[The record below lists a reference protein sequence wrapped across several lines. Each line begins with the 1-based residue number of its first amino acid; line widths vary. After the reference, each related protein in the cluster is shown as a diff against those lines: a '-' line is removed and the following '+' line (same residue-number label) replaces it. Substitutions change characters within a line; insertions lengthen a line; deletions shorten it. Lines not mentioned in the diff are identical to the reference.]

1 NRVRAPASWGSITCL
16 VSPAS
21 DILLAGWENLNGLVR
36 LRCPEGYLCDTDAE
50 LEHLL
55 SAGQADLLQG
65 NSPVAAMCTVPES
78 AEVIVA
84 LTNRSLALVPAEGGL
99 QPLVGLT
106 GFDPL
111 AGPPMF
117 LRILEPGWLLAR
129 QLSSPVLRSAQL
141 HTAQDGRMAVSG
153 WRTFQCFD
161 GTATDDPP
169 VIQACAAGCGP
180 GVAIVA
186 FRCQSRNRIAIV
198 KLGPDAKIHPV
209 LTDFMCHTRPIRVI
223 SLLTSDLTGALPLL
237 ATASAQGKVSIWRMQ
252 SGTNRLAEVSH
263 FEHGHEVTTLGL
275 HLTAT
280 DRPLLLVGDAGGNT
294 FSLELP
300 WLDANAFHQT
310 AF

>member
-1 NRVRAPASWGSITCL
+1 SRVRAPASWGSITCL

-55 SAGQADLLQG
+55 STGQAELLQG

-111 AGPPMF
+111 AGPPVF
-117 LRILEPGWLLAR
+117 FADSGAR
-129 QLSSPVLRSAQL
+129 L

-161 GTATDDPP
+161 EMAADASP
-169 VIQACAAGCGP
+169 VIRACAAGCGP

-186 FRCQSRNRIAIV
+186 FRCQSRNRIAI
-198 KLGPDAKIHPV
+198 
-209 LTDFMCHTRPIRVI
+209 CHTRPIRAI

-237 ATASAQGKVSIWRMQ
+237 ATASAQGKVSVWRMQ
-252 SGTNRLAEVSH
+252 SGVNQLAEVSH